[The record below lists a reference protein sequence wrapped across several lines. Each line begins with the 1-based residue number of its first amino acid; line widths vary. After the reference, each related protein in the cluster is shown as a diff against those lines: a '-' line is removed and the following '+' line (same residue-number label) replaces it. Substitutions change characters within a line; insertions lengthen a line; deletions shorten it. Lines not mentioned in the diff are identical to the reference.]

1 MRRKRALQQRGQARR
16 STAER
21 CKTEHSH
28 EHEHRRHQHLCERH
42 TGQAGSHADGKVRY
56 INGGRPAGGLGAAD
70 GQRGRLSK
78 IRDNQCTRRHA
89 GNASSEVANAA
100 KASTRR
106 EVVPAKT
113 SHWGQPNP
121 RRACSTVYAP
131 RSHRSVAQ
139 WRIFNI
145 EIKTKRERAL
155 PSLHDE
161 GACISC
167 ALVIM

>member
-21 CKTEHSH
+21 CKTRHSH

-78 IRDNQCTRRHA
+78 IRDDHDTRRHA

-100 KASTRR
+100 KASARR
-106 EVVPAKT
+106 EVVNAKT

-121 RRACSTVYAP
+121 VVKLQELLQSISTLYTPLSCTCTRRHTAP
-131 RSHRSVAQ
+131 ASRVCRVQATAVAH
-139 WRIFNI
+139 
-145 EIKTKRERAL
+145 TY
-155 PSLHDE
+155 
-161 GACISC
+161 SC
-167 ALVIM
+167 TT